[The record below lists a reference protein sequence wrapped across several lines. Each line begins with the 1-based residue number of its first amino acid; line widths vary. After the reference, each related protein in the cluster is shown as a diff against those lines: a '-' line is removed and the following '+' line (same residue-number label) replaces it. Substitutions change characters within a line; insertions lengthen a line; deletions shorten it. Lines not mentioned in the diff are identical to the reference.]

1 MSNDKTSR
9 SERRNERGS
18 WESGPRS
25 IRLFQVVLKKGHLR
39 RKTGVNATGS
49 AEEGTPGASFSE
61 NLFHDKSGGG
71 TLERSDAKGP
81 GNQVPGQSDFFF
93 KREGAFEKKGG
104 AVSRFLFL
112 NLPFIYATYPPASAG
127 PPSSAGRFGLAGLP
141 PYPPYVAARRR
152 GLLPRVFTLALA
164 GGRSLLRTEKIA
176 PFCAF
181 HSQAPC
187 PVRTFLT
194 GIPGAADR
202 PAFFGCK
209 GTKKYLLL

>member
-1 MSNDKTSR
+1 M
-9 SERRNERGS
+9 NEGR
-18 WESGPRS
+18 
-25 IRLFQVVLKKGHLR
+25 
-39 RKTGVNATGS
+39 
-49 AEEGTPGASFSE
+49 
-61 NLFHDKSGGG
+61 DSGGVG
-71 TLERSDAKGP
+71 LFGGFRPTQGVWGVRP
-81 GNQVPGQSDFFF
+81 PVNQTFFF
-93 KREGAFEKKGG
+93 QTRTFEKKGG

-112 NLPFIYATYPPASAG
+112 NLPFIFATYPPASDG
-127 PPSSAGRFGLAGLP
+127 PPSSAGIFGLAGLP

-164 GGRSLLRTEKIA
+164 GGHFLLRTEKIA

-194 GIPGAADR
+194 GNAGAADR

-209 GTKKYLLL
+209 GTKKYLFL

>member
-1 MSNDKTSR
+1 M
-9 SERRNERGS
+9 NEGR
-18 WESGPRS
+18 
-25 IRLFQVVLKKGHLR
+25 
-39 RKTGVNATGS
+39 
-49 AEEGTPGASFSE
+49 
-61 NLFHDKSGGG
+61 DSGGG
-71 TLERSDAKGP
+71 WTFRRLPADP
-81 GNQVPGQSDFFF
+81 GGLGGTPTSESDFFSNAYTYTRL
-93 KREGAFEKKGG
+93 KKKGG

-112 NLPFIYATYPPASAG
+112 NLPFIFATYPPASDG
-127 PPSSAGRFGLAGLP
+127 PPSSAGIFGLAGLP

-164 GGRSLLRTEKIA
+164 GGCFLLRTEKIA

-194 GIPGAADR
+194 GNAGAADR